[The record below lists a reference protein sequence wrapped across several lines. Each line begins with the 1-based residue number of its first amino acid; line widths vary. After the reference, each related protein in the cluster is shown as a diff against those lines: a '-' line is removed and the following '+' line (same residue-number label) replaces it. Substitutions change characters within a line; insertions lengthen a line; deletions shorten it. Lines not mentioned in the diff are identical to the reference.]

1 MNTTYPPSVTLS
13 GVIQQSKS
21 LSEFKLGVSDLLEKR
36 SYFISQVL
44 PKLKESADYYII
56 KGRKSLSKGGAEKLC
71 SIYNLSATFEKDN
84 ETMLAFPSIPGLIAY
99 TCTLLRNGIVQGQG
113 RGCSTLSKCDGD
125 PNKAIKM
132 AEKSSYIS
140 ATIRTTGLSD
150 IFTSD
155 LEDMSLSV
163 VTKVPNKEEFIV
175 TTEDEEIK
183 ESSITKKQ
191 EILLRTLIFKI
202 NNLNTRN
209 DFLHQLEDGLSR
221 SDASEMISSLLPN
234 Y

>member
-1 MNTTYPPSVTLS
+1 MNTAHPPSVTLS

-84 ETMLAFPSIPGLIAY
+84 ETMLAFPSISGLIAY
-99 TCTLLRNGIVQGQG
+99 TCTLSRNGVVMGQG
-113 RGCSTLSKCDGD
+113 RGCSTLSKCDND

-155 LEDMSLSV
+155 LEDISLSV
-163 VTKVPNKEEFIV
+163 VTRIPDKEEYIPIV
-175 TTEDEEIK
+175 APSETT
-183 ESSITKKQ
+183 ITSKQ
-191 EILLRTLIFKI
+191 NILLRSLIFKI
-202 NNLNTRN
+202 NNADTRA
-209 DFLHQLEDGLSR
+209 DFLHQLESGLSR
-221 SDASEMISSLLPN
+221 QDASEMISSLLPN

>member
-1 MNTTYPPSVTLS
+1 MNTIYPPNVPIGSIV
-13 GVIQQSKS
+13 QQSKS
-21 LSEFKLGVSDLLEKR
+21 LAEFKTGVSDLLEKR

-71 SIYNLSATFEKDN
+71 SIYNLAATFEKD
-84 ETMLAFPSIPGLIAY
+84 TDTISAFPSIPGLIAY
-99 TCTLLRNGIVQGQG
+99 TCTLLRNGVVMGQG
-113 RGCSTLSKCDGD
+113 RGCSTLAKCNND

-150 IFTSD
+150 IFTAD
-155 LEDMSLSV
+155 LEDMSLSSI
-163 VTKVPNKEEFIV
+163 TRVPNKEEFV
-175 TTEDEEIK
+175 VEANTDKEEPT
-183 ESSITKKQ
+183 ITSKQ
-191 EILLRTLIFKI
+191 NILLRSLIFKI
-202 NNLNTRN
+202 NNPDTRA
-209 DFLHQLEDGLSR
+209 DFLHQLESGLSR
-221 SDASEMISSLLPN
+221 QDASEMISSLLPN

>member
-1 MNTTYPPSVTLS
+1 MNTEYASRVPIS
-13 GVIQQSKS
+13 GVLGQSKS

-84 ETMLAFPSIPGLIAY
+84 ETMNAFTIPGLIAY
-99 TCTLLRNGIVQGQG
+99 TCTLSRNGVVAGQG
-113 RGCSTLSKCDGD
+113 RGCSTLSKCDED

-155 LEDMSLSV
+155 LEDISLSV
-163 VTKVPNKEEFIV
+163 ITRIPDKEEYIPVVAPSV
-175 TTEDEEIK
+175 TDT
-183 ESSITKKQ
+183 SITSKQ
-191 EILLRTLIFKI
+191 NILLRSLIFKI
-202 NNLNTRN
+202 GNPDTRA
-209 DFLHQLEDGLSR
+209 DFLHQLESGLSR
-221 SDASEMISSLLPN
+221 QDASEMISSLLPN

>member
-1 MNTTYPPSVTLS
+1 MTTANPPSVPIS
-13 GVIQQSKS
+13 GVLQQSKS

-44 PKLKESADYYII
+44 PKLKENADYYVI

-84 ETMLAFPSIPGLIAY
+84 ETMNAFTIPGLIAY
-99 TCTLLRNGIVQGQG
+99 TCTLSRNGVVQGQG
-113 RGCSTLSKCDGD
+113 RGCSTLSKCDND

-155 LEDMSLSV
+155 IGDVSLSV
-163 VTKVPNKEEFIV
+163 ITKIPDKEEYLPV
-175 TTEDEEIK
+175 EATTEAT
-183 ESSITKKQ
+183 ITSKQ
-191 EILLRTLIFKI
+191 NVLLRSLIFKI
-202 NNLNTRN
+202 NNADTRA
-209 DFLHQLEDGLSR
+209 DFLHQLESGLSR
-221 SDASEMISSLLPN
+221 QDASEMISSLLPN

>member
-1 MNTTYPPSVTLS
+1 MNTTYESRVPIS
-13 GVIQQSKS
+13 GVLQQSKS
-21 LSEFKLGVSDLLEKR
+21 LSEFKIGVSDLLEKR
-36 SYFISQVL
+36 SYFVSQVL
-44 PKLKESADYYII
+44 PKLKENADYYIT

-84 ETMLAFPSIPGLIAY
+84 ETMLAFSGIPGLIAY
-99 TCTLLRNGIVQGQG
+99 TCTLSRNGVVIGQG

-150 IFTSD
+150 IFTAD
-155 LEDMSLSV
+155 LEDISLSV
-163 VTKVPNKEEFIV
+163 ITKIPDKEEFAVISPSA
-175 TTEDEEIK
+175 TEEPA
-183 ESSITKKQ
+183 ITKKQ

-202 NNLNTRN
+202 GNQDTRA
-209 DFLHQLEDGLSR
+209 DFLHQLENGLSR
-221 SDASEMISSLLPN
+221 GDASEMISSLLPT

>member
-1 MNTTYPPSVTLS
+1 MTTANTPSVTLS

-44 PKLKESADYYII
+44 PKLKENADYYVI

-84 ETMLAFPSIPGLIAY
+84 ETMLAFPSISGLIAY
-99 TCTLLRNGIVQGQG
+99 TCTLSRNGVVQGQG
-113 RGCSTLSKCDGD
+113 RGCSTLSKCDND

-155 LEDMSLSV
+155 LKDVSLSV
-163 VTKVPNKEEFIV
+163 ITKIPDKEEYIPVVALSV
-175 TTEDEEIK
+175 TDT
-183 ESSITKKQ
+183 SITSKQ
-191 EILLRTLIFKI
+191 NILLRSLIFKI
-202 NNLNTRN
+202 NNPDTRA
-209 DFLHQLEDGLSR
+209 DFLHQLESGLSR
-221 SDASEMISSLLPN
+221 QDASEMISSLLPN

>member
-44 PKLKESADYYII
+44 PKLKENADYYII

-84 ETMLAFPSIPGLIAY
+84 ETILAFSSIPGLIAY
-99 TCTLLRNGIVQGQG
+99 TCTLSRNGIVQGQG
-113 RGCSTLSKCDGD
+113 RGCSTLSKCEGD

-155 LEDMSLSV
+155 IGDVSLSV
-163 VTKVPNKEEFIV
+163 ITRVPDKEEYSVISPEA
-175 TTEDEEIK
+175 TEEPT
-183 ESSITKKQ
+183 ITSKQ
-191 EILLRTLIFKI
+191 NILLRSLIFKI
-202 NNLNTRN
+202 NNPDTRA
-209 DFLHQLEDGLSR
+209 DFLHQLESGLSR
-221 SDASEMISSLLPN
+221 QDASEMISSLLPN